1 MKGQFPWIGRSRGS
15 AGGMTTCKINNKNV
29 MRAKAFEVTNPNTPA
44 QQNQRNYFAELTKL
58 SASFTSE
65 QLKSL
70 FPMKPKTMSRR
81 NALTKQLGEDWT
93 TNNGAKVIDFAEIN
107 TLGNA
112 GTYDFGTTTC
122 TISGST
128 ISVGLAAAVKADTTI
143 ANNYFVAAII
153 NDTKGEIILPITNN
167 KVSTGTLSI
176 TAPASWEDTDT
187 IHAIPLVTDS
197 KAAVTGF
204 GTMAVTKRPARNGR
218 NPHTG
223 Q

>member
-15 AGGMTTCKINNKNV
+15 AGGMTTCKINDKNV

-58 SASFTSE
+58 SGSFTSE

-81 NALTKQLGEDWT
+81 NALTKQLGEDT
-93 TNNGAKVIDFAEIN
+93 TTSNGAKVIDFAHID

-112 GTYDFGTTTC
+112 STYDFGTTTC
-122 TISGST
+122 TISEGT

-143 ANNYFVAAII
+143 ADNYFVAAIV
-153 NDTKGEIILPITNN
+153 NDTKGEIYLPITNN

-176 TAPASWEDTDT
+176 TAPANWANSDT
-187 IHAIPLVTDS
+187 IHAIPLVTDG
-197 KAAVTGF
+197 KIALVGF
-204 GTMAVTKRPARNGR
+204 GTMAITKRPARG
-218 NPHTG
+218 
-223 Q
+223 

>member
-15 AGGMTTCKINNKNV
+15 AGGMTTCKINDKNV

-58 SASFTSE
+58 SGSFTPE
-65 QLKSL
+65 QLKTL

-93 TNNGAKVIDFAEIN
+93 TSAGAKIIEFAEIV

-112 GTYDFGTTTC
+112 NTYDFGTTAC
-122 TISGST
+122 SISGGT
-128 ISVGLAAAVKADTTI
+128 ISVGLDAAVKADTTI
-143 ANNYFVAAII
+143 ADNYFIAAIV
-153 NDTKGEIILPITNN
+153 NKEKEEIFLPITNN

-176 TAPASWEDTDT
+176 TAPANWQDQDS
-187 IHAIPLVTDS
+187 IHAIPLITDS

-204 GTMAVTKRPARNGR
+204 GTMSVTKRPARG
-218 NPHTG
+218 
-223 Q
+223 

>member
-15 AGGMTTCKINNKNV
+15 AGGMTTCKINDKNV

-58 SASFTSE
+58 SGSFTSE

-81 NALTKQLGEDWT
+81 NALTKQLGEDST
-93 TNNGAKVIDFAEIN
+93 TSNGAKVIDFAHID

-112 GTYDFGTTTC
+112 STYDFGSTTC
-122 TISGST
+122 TISDGT
-128 ISVGLAAAVKADTTI
+128 ISVGLAAAVKADTSI
-143 ANNYFVAAII
+143 ADNYFVAAIV
-153 NDTKGEIILPITNN
+153 NDTKGEIFLPITNN
-167 KVSTGTLSI
+167 KVNSGTLSI
-176 TAPASWEDTDT
+176 TAPSGWTNADT

-197 KAAVTGF
+197 KIALVGF
-204 GTMAVTKRPARNGR
+204 GTMAITKRPARG
-218 NPHTG
+218 
-223 Q
+223 

>member
-15 AGGMTTCKINNKNV
+15 AGGMTTCKINDKNV

-44 QQNQRNYFAELTKL
+44 QQNQRNYFAELTQL
-58 SASFTSE
+58 SGSFTSE

-81 NALTKQLGEDWT
+81 NALTKQLGEDST
-93 TNNGAKVIDFAEIN
+93 TSNGAKVIDFAHID

-112 GTYDFGTTTC
+112 STYDFGSTTC
-122 TISGST
+122 TISDGT

-143 ANNYFVAAII
+143 AANYFVAAIV
-153 NDTKGEIILPITNN
+153 NDTKGEIFLPITNN
-167 KVSTGTLSI
+167 KVNSGTLSI
-176 TAPASWEDTDT
+176 TAPSGWTNADT

-197 KAAVTGF
+197 KIALVGF
-204 GTMAVTKRPARNGR
+204 GTMAITKRPARG
-218 NPHTG
+218 
-223 Q
+223 

>member
-15 AGGMTTCKINNKNV
+15 AGGMTTCKINDKNV

-58 SASFTSE
+58 SGSFTSE

-93 TNNGAKVIDFAEIN
+93 TNNGAKVIDFANID

-112 GTYDFGTTTC
+112 KTYDFGETTC
-122 TISGST
+122 TISEGT
-128 ISVGLAAAVKADTTI
+128 ISVGLASAVKADTTI
-143 ANNYFVAAII
+143 ADNYFVAAIV
-153 NDTKGEIILPITNN
+153 NDTKGEIYLPITSN

-176 TAPASWEDTDT
+176 TAPSGWANTDT
-187 IHAIPLVTDS
+187 IHAIPLVTDC
-197 KAAVTGF
+197 KIALVGF
-204 GTMAVTKRPARNGR
+204 GTMAITKRPARG
-218 NPHTG
+218 
-223 Q
+223 